1 MNFAFSKTKT
11 LFLLIFT
18 LLFSMFVGIFSIYN
32 LLRNITPTLYIFLF
46 GYSLFFV
53 LGILYYYIYYFKN
66 SVYLDELGNLNVN
79 TINSNTICKIIHLN
93 FYVVY
98 LIILI
103 VLSFSL
109 YTKPLSYYLLVSVA
123 TVLLLILIFYTDTSI
138 KTQEYFILFLQILP
152 LAFLIRGSSFIIN
165 PYLIGP
171 DVPWHFHQ
179 IQQII
184 EQGYLEKSAY
194 HYYYYPSYHI
204 TQAIGGV
211 LLGYSK
217 DIFNLINL
225 IQSTISILFAYLI
238 GKEIFDN
245 EKAGLICAL
254 LLSIS
259 SANIFLVIL
268 NTSKIGGAT
277 LFTVCFW
284 LLLKINKFPSLKT
297 AVPLWISAVPLFFWH
312 PEVSFVLM
320 VILSANFITQIFTAK
335 IEHKS
340 LFILYLV
347 GYIAYIL
354 YVHTTLFTSIVQ
366 SIFVEEQ
373 GTPGLISSYESRA
386 INMEF
391 LFQSFLAY
399 LGITIPLFFVS
410 YRGFKWI
417 SNLTK
422 ISLFI
427 LSSFMLLHFI
437 PVIGIFGGNFG
448 LNPERTLIYV
458 SMITI
463 FISSGALVEIFVLNN
478 KAIKSLFIILFF
490 IFSFFSV
497 SAYFTGDGNTFLKD
511 EISIQTI
518 FTTKSNLASHQFL
531 ERTPEDSSL
540 IGDYETLRYTGDP
553 VRGFFGLSNP
563 IRDLTEFSEQ
573 MRDSYIVLNKP
584 NLIRLRWEKSTWK
597 VKVSQKI
604 RTESNIYNNGDIS
617 IFSDLMNVSSLN

>member
-1 MNFAFSKTKT
+1 M
-11 LFLLIFT
+11 
-18 LLFSMFVGIFSIYN
+18 
-32 LLRNITPTLYIFLF
+32 PTLYVFIF
-46 GYSLFFV
+46 GYSFFFV
-53 LGILYYYIYYFKN
+53 LGILYYFSECYLKN
-66 SVYLDELGNLNVN
+66 SVNLDNLTNFNVN
-79 TINSNTICKIIHLN
+79 TTASNVLSKLISLN
-93 FYVVY
+93 FYVIY

-103 VLSFSL
+103 ILSFSL
-109 YTKPLSYYLLVSVA
+109 YTKPLSYYLLISLA
-123 TVLLLILIFYTDTSI
+123 TIIIMVQIFYNNTSL
-138 KTQEYFILFLQILP
+138 KTQGYVILFLQIIP
-152 LAFLIRGSSFIIN
+152 LAFIIRSSSFIIN

-184 EQGYLEKSAY
+184 EQGSLEESAY

-217 DIFNLINL
+217 DIFYLINI
-225 IQSTISILFAYLI
+225 IQATVSILFAYLI

-254 LLSIS
+254 LLSVS
-259 SANIFLVIL
+259 SANIFLAIL

-277 LFTVCFW
+277 LFALCFW
-284 LLLKINKFPSLKT
+284 LLLKINKSPTLKN
-297 AVPLWISAVPLFFWH
+297 AVLLWISAVPLFFWH

-320 VILSANFITQIFTAK
+320 VILGANFVTQIFEVK
-335 IEHKS
+335 IEHRS

-347 GYIAYIL
+347 GYVAYLL
-354 YVHTTLFTSIVQ
+354 YVHTSLFTSIVD
-366 SIFVEEQ
+366 SIFVEKQ
-373 GTPGLISSYESRA
+373 STPGLISSYESRT

-417 SNLTK
+417 NNLTK

-437 PVIGIFGGNFG
+437 PVIGVLGGNFG

-458 SMITI
+458 SMIAI
-463 FISSGALVEIFVLNN
+463 FMSSGTLVEVFVLNN
-478 KAIKSLFIILFF
+478 KASKILLIILFF
-490 IFSFFSV
+490 TFSFFSV

-511 EISIQTI
+511 EISIGTI

-540 IGDYETLRYTGDP
+540 ISDYETLRYTGDP
-553 VRGFFGLSNP
+553 VRGFFGLPNP
-563 IRDLTEFSEQ
+563 IRDISEFSAK
-573 MRDSYIVLNKP
+573 MGDGYIVLNNP
-584 NLIRLRWEKSTWK
+584 NLRRLCWEKSLWG
-597 VKVSQKI
+597 VKVNQKI
-604 RTESNIYNNGDIS
+604 RTENNIYNNGDIS
-617 IFSDLMNVSSLN
+617 IFSIT